1 MPLNISARRDLALSR
16 EQAQNTKGY
25 THPGGWRARSSQ
37 ENTGFSKIAPGTG
50 VQGQTQGVPLG
61 VIVTEPAL
69 APNARDMSCRS
80 TEGGTVRISTG
91 NLELSSPD
99 SPSKD
104 SAWAGP
110 P

>member
-69 APNARDMSCRS
+69 APNASLAELRDNCKDQHR
-80 TEGGTVRISTG
+80 EPGTI
-91 NLELSSPD
+91 
-99 SPSKD
+99 
-104 SAWAGP
+104 
-110 P
+110 